1 MGVTTRRIIIG
12 AVAAAAIAA
21 LAIFGLSS
29 NSTAKRAAPALPTQ
43 VLVGPRVTL
52 ASLRG
57 QKVILN
63 FWASWC
69 GPCRKEAPEL
79 KKLSAELPAG
89 VRLVGVDWNDAASG
103 ARSFIAKSGW
113 TYPNLRDGSGDIGNT
128 YRLRGMPTTFIL
140 DARGRIAA
148 QLTGPQTAAGL
159 LAKVRS
165 S

>member
-1 MGVTTRRIIIG
+1 MTMTPRRLITAAI
-12 AVAAAAIAA
+12 AVAALAA

-29 NSTAKRAAPALPTQ
+29 KSSADRRAPALPTQ

-57 QKVILN
+57 QKVIVN

-79 KKLSAELPAG
+79 KKLSQELPRG
-89 VRLVGVDWNDAASG
+89 VRLVGVDWSDGESG
-103 ARSFIAKSGW
+103 AKGFIAKSGW
-113 TYPNLRDGSGDIGNT
+113 TYPNLRDGSGDVGNG
-128 YRLRGMPTTFIL
+128 YRLRGMPTTFIV
-140 DARGRIAA
+140 DARGRIAQ

-159 LAKVRS
+159 LAKL
-165 S
+165 